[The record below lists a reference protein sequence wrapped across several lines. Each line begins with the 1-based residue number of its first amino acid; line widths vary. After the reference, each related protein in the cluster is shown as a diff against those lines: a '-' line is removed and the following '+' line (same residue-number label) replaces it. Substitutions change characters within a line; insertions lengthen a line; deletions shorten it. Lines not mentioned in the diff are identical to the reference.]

1 MATGYCVKCKKPHE
15 MASPYLEKKNN
26 RYLLKG
32 KCQKTGIKMTKFVG
46 KEEASK
52 YESFAT
58 GDTKR
63 QLKYDAGKIEK
74 ATVPEPP
81 VYSPPPTAPVWQPEP
96 VVAEAPKVEEKEPET
111 VEEPEDTKKPMTPAE
126 AEVME
131 ATDWEEPDEPI
142 EAEEKESEEV
152 AEEFAA
158 EDEKEPEEEF
168 DEEEELVE
176 AESPQPFPHEPG
188 TGEPQPRYPFPK
200 LDRDM
205 LLTVGG
211 LAALFSI
218 PFIIK
223 AIGKKEQPKQ

>member
-96 VVAEAPKVEEKEPET
+96 IVAEAPKVEEKPEPVKES
-111 VEEPEDTKKPMTPAE
+111 EEPKPMTPAE
-126 AEVME
+126 ADVME

-158 EDEKEPEEEF
+158 EDEEPEEEP

-176 AESPQPFPHEPG
+176 AESPQPFPSQPEP
-188 TGEPQPRYPFPK
+188 EPQPRYPWPK

-205 LLTVGG
+205 MLTVGG

-223 AIGKKEQPKQ
+223 AVSSKKEPPK